1 MVEQNNE
8 FLLKNHQSRPIGS
21 ISLPKANVT
30 SVQTL
35 GHGQGQGRGY
45 GRGRGRGYG
54 CDRGRGKPHCSHRS
68 GSQVK
73 RTTQTTKSEIIQRH
87 NLKRG

>member
-73 RTTQTTKSEIIQRH
+73 RTTQTTKSGIIQRH